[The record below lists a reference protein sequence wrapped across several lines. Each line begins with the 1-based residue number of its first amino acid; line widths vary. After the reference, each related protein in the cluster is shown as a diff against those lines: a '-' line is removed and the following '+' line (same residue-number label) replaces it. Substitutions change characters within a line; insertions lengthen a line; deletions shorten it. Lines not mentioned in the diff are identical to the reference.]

1 MAPMTPRTHADVPPN
16 STDVSDSSPESPASG
31 SSHPGDLARRIAHRR
46 RELGLTTEE
55 WRGGPAS
62 IRSISSTSSRVPTP
76 A

>member
-31 SSHPGDLARRIAHRR
+31 SSHPGDLARRIAIADVTRPHYR
-46 RELGLTTEE
+46 
-55 WRGGPAS
+55 WHGGPAS